1 VITKGII
8 GANIIQKMVTFFA
21 KTNFR
26 NKEQTFGIKTDDRR
40 RHMYVVGKTGM
51 GKTSLLE
58 TLAISD
64 IKNGHGLCFVDPHGD
79 TAERLLS
86 AIPPSRTNDLIY
98 FNPADT
104 QYPIAF
110 NVMGGVSP
118 DKRNLL
124 ASGLVG
130 VFKKIWADSWG
141 PRLEHILR
149 NCILTLLEYPGSTLL
164 GIPRLLVDDA
174 FRKQV
179 LGKVTDP
186 VIRQFWTKEFANYND
201 RLKAEAIAPIQ
212 NKVGQFLTS
221 SLVRNIIGQVRTSFD
236 IREIMDNRKIL
247 IMNLSKGLI
256 GEDASALLGA
266 MMVTKIQ
273 LAAMERVDTPEDQ
286 RKDFYLY
293 VDEFQN
299 FATES
304 FANILSEARKY
315 RLSLVLANQYIEQV
329 PEAVQNAIFGNCG
342 TLIAFRVGAKDA
354 KSLVE
359 EMGTFDEEDFTNLP
373 KYSIYLK
380 LMIDGLAGQAF
391 SATTLPPEELSE
403 GDAKKLVRVSRERY
417 AKPKS
422 EIEAKIKRYMV

>member
-1 VITKGII
+1 MEEKKCYI
-8 GANIIQKMVTFFA
+8 GE
-21 KTNFR
+21 TNFR
-26 NKEQTFGIKTDDRR
+26 NQKVKFYIKTDDRR
-40 RHMYVVGKTGM
+40 RHMYLLGKSGS
-51 GKTSLLE
+51 GKSTLLE
-58 TLAISD
+58 NMAVQDVRS
-64 IKNGHGLCFVDPHGD
+64 GQGLCFVDPHGD

-273 LAAMERVDTPEDQ
+273 LAAMERVDTPEEQ

-359 EMGTFDEEDFTNLP
+359 EMGTFDEGDFTNLP

-403 GDAKKLVRVSRERY
+403 GDARKLVRVSRERY